1 MRYLTDSE
9 TEQTNK
15 YLERC
20 IELALQ
26 STCERH
32 RCGSVIVKE
41 NQIIGEGYNSPPRN
55 LKSQKRC
62 HIKKN
67 EYDVKVTDKT
77 CCVHA
82 EQRAIFDTLKRHGNG
97 IEGSTIYFI
106 RINKQDQPTF
116 AGEPYCTICSK
127 SILDQGIAEFV
138 LKTEQGL
145 IAYEAEEYNDLSF
158 AYEGK

>member
-1 MRYLTDSE
+1 MRYLTDAE

-82 EQRAIFDTLKRHGNG
+82 EQRAIFDALKKHGEE
-97 IEGSTIYFI
+97 IEGSTI
-106 RINKQDQPTF
+106 
-116 AGEPYCTICSK
+116 
-127 SILDQGIAEFV
+127 
-138 LKTEQGL
+138 
-145 IAYEAEEYNDLSF
+145 
-158 AYEGK
+158 